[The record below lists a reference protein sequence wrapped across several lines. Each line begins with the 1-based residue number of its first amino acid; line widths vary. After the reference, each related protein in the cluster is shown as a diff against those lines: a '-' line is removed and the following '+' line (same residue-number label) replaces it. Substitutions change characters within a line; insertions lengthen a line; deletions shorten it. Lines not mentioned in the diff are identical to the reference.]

1 MFSDAETLASL
12 ARTGLFALITVPLTI
27 MAGLLLAV
35 LVNQPIRGRG
45 LYRTLLYL
53 PAVVPPVGAALT
65 FKLIFD
71 RDSGAANGA
80 LDVFGINGV
89 TWLVDPY
96 AR

>member
-1 MFSDAETLASL
+1 
-12 ARTGLFALITVPLTI
+12 

-35 LVNQPIRGRG
+35 LVNQPIRAPRAVPH
-45 LYRTLLYL
+45 
-53 PAVVPPVGAALT
+53 PAVPAGGGPPVGAALT

-80 LDVFGINGV
+80 LDVFGCNGV

-96 AR
+96 ARMGADHA